1 MTPMGDAL
9 KQRLREIDAER
20 ESIRLARESHRVDT
34 EFLSPGGHLALQRR
48 LRSEFY
54 ERQAA

>member
-1 MTPMGDAL
+1 MGDAL
-9 KQRLREIDAER
+9 KQRLRQLDTER
-20 ESIRLARESHRVDT
+20 ENLRLARESHRIDT